1 MKNSYIGQQ
10 SFEPQREVLLTSLR
24 DRVIC
29 YGEEFLGI
37 PYVFGQRS
45 IHGLDCVGFLYQISL
60 KMEWQINY
68 PCDYNDPAQ
77 FKITETLDKYF
88 TVAEAGQKGDIIVV
102 RNQLGN
108 THHVGLI
115 YSDTQIIHSIDGV
128 NKPGVRIDQI
138 RKFKKLIVKTYD
150 ITSFQQI

>member
-1 MKNSYIGQQ
+1 MISY
-10 SFEPQREVLLTSLR
+10 RDEVITHAEQL
-24 DRVIC
+24 
-29 YGEEFLGI
+29 LGI

-60 KMEWQINY
+60 KMGWKIDY

-77 FKITETLDKYF
+77 FQITETLDKYF
-88 TVAEAGQKGDIIVV
+88 TVTTAGQKGDIIVV

-108 THHVGLI
+108 THHVALI
-115 YSDTQIIHSIDGV
+115 YSDTQIIHCIDGV
-128 NKPGVRIDQI
+128 NIPSVRIDQN

-150 ITSFQQI
+150 ITSFKQI